1 VTLSPVPLSPVPV
14 AVVVVAV
21 VVAALTDLRS
31 YKVHNW
37 LTLPLLVSGLIYHG
51 IVGGAA
57 GLAGSACGAMIG
69 LLLLFVFF
77 LMGGMGGGDV
87 KLMAGIG
94 AWLGWHWQFTV
105 IIFALASIAGGLYAF
120 ILMIA
125 YGRFRE
131 TWMNF
136 QIIWHRVTS
145 IGRHLA
151 AEDKIEEE
159 LKRPDR
165 KARVVPFAAMVA
177 IGVFV
182 VVVGSMFMHR
192 S

>member
-1 VTLSPVPLSPVPV
+1 AQRGVKTVTLSPVPV

-21 VVAALTDLRS
+21 VIAALTDLRS
-31 YKVHNW
+31 YKVHNA

-51 IVGGAA
+51 IVGGAP
-57 GLAGSACGAMIG
+57 GLASSAYGAMIG
-69 LLLLFVFF
+69 LGLLFLFF

-94 AWLGWHWQFTV
+94 AWLGWQVTV
-105 IIFALASIAGGLYAF
+105 VIVALASIAAGLYAF
-120 ILMIA
+120 VLMIA

-136 QIIWHRVTS
+136 QIIWHRVIS

-159 LKRPDR
+159 
-165 KARVVPFAAMVA
+165 
-177 IGVFV
+177 
-182 VVVGSMFMHR
+182 
-192 S
+192 

>member
-1 VTLSPVPLSPVPV
+1 MINQSIPVIVVIV
-14 AVVVVAV
+14 AVVI
-21 VVAALTDLRS
+21 AAFTDMRS
-31 YKVHNW
+31 YRVHNA

-51 IVGGAA
+51 IVGGTA
-57 GLAGSACGAMIG
+57 GLVGSAYGAAIG
-69 LLLLFVFF
+69 LGLLFLLF

-94 AWLGWHWQFTV
+94 AWLGWKVTV
-105 IIFALASIAGGLYAF
+105 VVFAIASIAAGIYAF
-120 ILMIA
+120 VQMVA

-131 TWMNF
+131 SWMNF
-136 QIIWHRVTS
+136 KIIWYRVAS
-145 IGRHLA
+145 VGRYLA
-151 AEDKIEEE
+151 AEDKVEDE
-159 LKRPDR
+159 LRRPDR

-182 VVVGSMFMHR
+182 LVIRSMVLLR